1 MWARWL
7 LLLACWTPIHAQIP
21 YPGTSK
27 EAWVDCEMKPA
38 RSSLTWPDGMQT
50 VWTPAVMFHIK
61 SEKRETCIVCKCH
74 KIWPTDIHPIH
85 GWHWDGTPED
95 WEARIGKWCVF
106 RVDAEANR
114 AYPLLKC
121 MLNVTRQ
128 GDYCTL
134 SEWSRPVDEET
145 EPDADVWRQYYSLYP
160 ENVNLTEH
168 VYPPWFSPTN
178 STNPTVQADDIP
190 FETYY
195 YTGMI
200 IAIPL
205 TIFITVLACAYFR
218 IAKRAETLEGSERA
232 TSNSEVPSDP
242 PTASEK
248 APETTPA

>member
-27 EAWVDCEMKPA
+27 EAWLDCEMKPA
-38 RSSLTWPDGMQT
+38 RSSLTWPDGKQT
-50 VWTPAVMFHIK
+50 VWTPAVMFQFK
-61 SEKRETCIVCKCH
+61 SEKRETCI
-74 KIWPTDIHPIH
+74 
-85 GWHWDGTPED
+85 
-95 WEARIGKWCVF
+95 A
-106 RVDAEANR
+106 
-114 AYPLLKC
+114 
-121 MLNVTRQ
+121 
-128 GDYCTL
+128 L
-134 SEWSRPVDEET
+134 SEWSRPAPEET

-205 TIFITVLACAYFR
+205 TIFITVLACVYFR
-218 IAKRAETLEGSERA
+218 IAKRAEPLEGSERA
-232 TSNSEVPSDP
+232 TSNPEVPSDP